1 MMKSEKRISN
11 SVWLELRGYR
21 VVSLKSESAPH
32 AIELERAIHEGV
44 AAYPDISRSD
54 FYDVA
59 LDGGSAYIHIYRDR
73 QVAYLV
79 SYSMDVARPLLWS
92 ARATPM
98 AQIVPARQEA
108 FRVL

>member
-1 MMKSEKRISN
+1 MKSEKRISN
-11 SVWLELRGYR
+11 SVWIELRGYR
-21 VVSLKSESAPH
+21 VVALKPEFSAH
-32 AIELERAIHEGV
+32 AMELERAIQEGV
-44 AAYPDISRSD
+44 AAYPDMSRAD

-79 SYSMDVARPLLWS
+79 SYSIDVARSALWS

-98 AQIVPARQEA
+98 AQIVPGRQEA